1 MTNKDMVPRPGPGPA
16 PRDRSAPKLPK
27 RTTGQEADTQIQ
39 GRTGVDPIN
48 DPPDS
53 PQLKPSQDRK

>member
-1 MTNKDMVPRPGPGPA
+1 MTNKDMVPRPGPGPS
-16 PRDRSAPKLPK
+16 PRSRSAPKGPK
-27 RTTGQEADTQIQ
+27 REEGK
-39 GRTGVDPIN
+39 GRTDPGVARELM